1 MNDFTN
7 YLAETESLQV
17 NNLQLPATG
26 LLEDTDAYLVAPL
39 LTAAPTL
46 MPEGDAHLPL
56 SLTGGDYT
64 YQPAAFE
71 DRKTQLLADIQHLVK
86 GPPFPIQTSATRVRT
101 AAQRLEAASNLPPL
115 VPLFGCLWETPG
127 IAILAGDTGVGKS
140 ILAVHIGH
148 LISSSTTKLLGQAC
162 HTQEKVLYYDF
173 ELTDRQ
179 FSKRFAD
186 MPFTESLMLGD
197 TDPVAED
204 VEKFTF
210 EHIADDLD
218 RTGARV
224 LILDNITALALTT
237 TADADVSIGIMKGLK
252 RLQTERGIS
261 SLVLAHTPKL
271 PAHQP
276 LSLNDL
282 AGSKHLSNFADS
294 VFFIARST
302 QGTNVRYIKQLKNR
316 TDKELEG
323 VIVCEIND
331 EAGYLAFKDLGDD
344 EEIAH
349 LAAGPNKS
357 HASASKTPAVAVL
370 AELPTLLQE
379 PQFAKELEEKLAKLL
394 DKSTRTVRDRLSDL
408 TAPDAETLINL
419 DGQLCRLVKEQDQV
433 DARKMLYSL
442 CPVLQAG

>member
-1 MNDFTN
+1 MKDFTN
-7 YLAETESLQV
+7 YPAEAENIQV
-17 NNLQLPATG
+17 ADFQSHNTC
-26 LLEDTDAYLVAPL
+26 LLDTDAHLVAPL
-39 LTAAPTL
+39 LIAAPGQA
-46 MPEGDAHLPL
+46 PEGDTHLLL
-56 SLTGGDYT
+56 SLTGGDYAG
-64 YQPAAFE
+64 QPAASE
-71 DRKTQLLADIQHLVK
+71 DRKTQLLADIQHFVK
-86 GPPFPIQTSATRVRT
+86 APSFPVLSSTTRVRT
-101 AAQRLEAASNLPPL
+101 AAQRIEAASNLPPL

-148 LISSSTTKLLGQAC
+148 LITSSTTELLGQVC
-162 HTQEKVLYYDF
+162 YTKEKVLYYDF

-186 MPFTESLMLGD
+186 MPFTEDLMLGD
-197 TDPVAED
+197 TNPVAED

-210 EHIADDLD
+210 EHIAADLD
-218 RTGARV
+218 RTGAQV

-252 RLQTERGIS
+252 RLQTERGVS

-331 EAGYLAFKDLGDD
+331 EAGYLAFKHLGAD
-344 EEIAH
+344 EETAH
-349 LAAGPNKS
+349 LAAGPSKG

-370 AELPTLLQE
+370 AELPALLQE
-379 PQFAKELEEKLAKLL
+379 PQFAKELEEKLATLL
-394 DKSTRTVRDRLSDL
+394 GKSTRTVRDRLCEL
-408 TAPDAETLINL
+408 TAPDAETLLNSE
-419 DGQLCRLVKEQDQV
+419 GQLCRLVKEQDQA
-433 DARKMLYSL
+433 DARKIFYSL
-442 CPVLQAG
+442 CPVEKVG